1 MINGSL
7 ETERK
12 SRLEWMKG
20 RSTEANTRYTN
31 TPNDKDDDV
40 LMMMVRPTKV
50 NQRQTKA
57 RYTTM
62 RCFALSN
69 MMMMMMIV
77 MMLDKFEP

>member
-31 TPNDKDDDV
+31 TPNDEDDDGEA
-40 LMMMVRPTKV
+40 
-50 NQRQTKA
+50 NQGQPKA
-57 RYTTM
+57 
-62 RCFALSN
+62 N
-69 MMMMMMIV
+69 
-77 MMLDKFEP
+77 KG

>member
-31 TPNDKDDDV
+31 TPNDEDEDLDE

-62 RCFALSN
+62 RCFALIN
-69 MMMMMMIV
+69 MMMIV

>member
-31 TPNDKDDDV
+31 TPNDEDEDLDDDGEA
-40 LMMMVRPTKV
+40 
-50 NQRQTKA
+50 NQGQPKA
-57 RYTTM
+57 NKGSIYNDEVF
-62 RCFALSN
+62 CL
-69 MMMMMMIV
+69 
-77 MMLDKFEP
+77 

>member
-50 NQRQTKA
+50 NQRQTKT

-62 RCFALSN
+62 KCFAYDDDDDDCDD
-69 MMMMMMIV
+69 V
-77 MMLDKFEP
+77 G

>member
-31 TPNDKDDDV
+31 TPNDEDDDV
-40 LMMMVRPTKV
+40 LIMMVRPTKV

-69 MMMMMMIV
+69 MMMMMIV

>member
-20 RSTEANTRYTN
+20 RSTEANTQYTN
-31 TPNDKDDDV
+31 TPNDEDLDE

-50 NQRQTKA
+50 NQSPTKA

-62 RCFALSN
+62 RYFAYDDADDDDDDRDD
-69 MMMMMMIV
+69 V
-77 MMLDKFEP
+77 G

>member
-12 SRLEWMKG
+12 SRLEGMKG

-31 TPNDKDDDV
+31 TPNDEDEDI

-50 NQRQTKA
+50 NQRPTKA

-62 RCFALSN
+62 RCFAYDDDDDDDCDD
-69 MMMMMMIV
+69 V
-77 MMLDKFEP
+77 G